1 VVVVA
6 STVVPY
12 SESGVASHILKA
24 GEIQTLPFLVVS
36 EGSVKLDDI
45 AVVVSRV
52 VQVDSLGVH
61 MGLQSL
67 VAVRERDEYV

>member
-1 VVVVA
+1 V
-6 STVVPY
+6 
-12 SESGVASHILKA
+12 
-24 GEIQTLPFLVVS
+24 
-36 EGSVKLDDI
+36 GSVKLDDI